1 MQKDQYHHYI
11 PRFILRNFA
20 INNHERIFVS
30 NGTLSKK
37 QKQRF
42 KETNKKDALLQVYY
56 INSNQF
62 DTSPVSKT
70 YGNINM
76 YKDFN
81 HENVMRVEDKL
92 SKLEM
97 QASDVIRNIVNASQ
111 NENQVVLSSTSLNNL
126 RKFLF
131 IMNYRKPHRQSQYIN
146 QDFDLRTWPLITKFM
161 QDYKIQHT
169 REVWLQNI
177 REILDTTDKDI
188 RNNLQIFSP
197 EKNDYM
203 DFMMD
208 RFLVI
213 WQAGENDEFIT
224 TSNGFGIY
232 DGINGLLPSSKGHY
246 AIRYYYIISPK
257 LVLVLCS
264 TLLREE
270 FREFRKSRLN
280 SSFFND
286 VPHPEIP
293 KLVKINN
300 ESDGNQRAFIDSILN
315 SLGFKIEECDT
326 LIFPIVKVN
335 SATVHL
341 VNTIILNETMPD
353 EVFSFRSQSNLYKS
367 IIKYHNS
374 KDLDTIK
381 QDHTSLKKKLFI
393 VLNRTH
399 QENLSLRKI
408 LSANYRSN
416 WKECKILQN
425 SDTERQDQL
434 RNNTTEILQNSNPD
448 LKVRDQIR
456 DNLTEIVQDSDPE
469 RQDKLRNNI
478 TEILQNSNPDLKV
491 RDQLRDNLTEIV
503 RDFDPD
509 HEVQD
514 QVRDSF
520 TGIDKLHD
528 NFTIIFQNS
537 DPEKRDQ
544 LQDNLVDED
553 LKLLMDEFRELT
565 ITSPNPAIR
574 RWAIQE
580 YVMRKKGLELNRKVN
595 NKEWPNPYVQCLY
608 KGPFDNAKIPVANCR
623 CNSCVIYR
631 KFNGQLNEHLMS
643 DIIKEQQRLYKVPKT
658 LEPNKDFLIEM
669 YFLKDLA
676 SGYEPS
682 YMPLIM
688 QCPNTRYSLMFAWP
702 KHTSNN
708 FSMGN
713 CASIF
718 NLLRRDW
725 MITEH
730 FVKAKDLFA
739 RYPFPES
746 VRIRIS
752 YKIFYEK
759 YLHVYA
765 LGFHE
770 SFGDPAKYEFTTTL
784 FDFKKRFQNSD
795 LIFS

>member
-1 MQKDQYHHYI
+1 M
-11 PRFILRNFA
+11 
-20 INNHERIFVS
+20 
-30 NGTLSKK
+30 
-37 QKQRF
+37 
-42 KETNKKDALLQVYY
+42 
-56 INSNQF
+56 
-62 DTSPVSKT
+62 
-70 YGNINM
+70 NM

-81 HENVMRVEDKL
+81 HESVMRVEDKL

-97 QASDVIRNIVNASQ
+97 QASEVIRNIVNASQ
-111 NENQVVLSSTSLNNL
+111 NENQVVLSSTSLDNL

-169 REVWLQNI
+169 REVWLQNL
-177 REILDTTDKDI
+177 REILDTTNKDI

-197 EKNDYM
+197 ERNDYM

-232 DGINGLLPSSKGHY
+232 DGINGLLPFSKGYY
-246 AIRYYYIISPK
+246 AIRYYYVISPK

-270 FREFRKSRLN
+270 FRKSRLH
-280 SSFFND
+280 SSFFNDNFFND
-286 VPHPEIP
+286 VPHPAIP

-300 ESDGNQRAFIDSILN
+300 ENDCNTNGNQLTFIESMLN
-315 SLGFKIEECDT
+315 FLGFKIEECDT

-335 SATVHL
+335 STTVHL
-341 VNTIILNETMPD
+341 VNTIILNETKPD
-353 EVFSFRSQSNLYKS
+353 EVFSFLFHSNLYKS
-367 IIKYHNS
+367 IVKYHNS
-374 KDLDTIK
+374 KDLDIIK

-408 LSANYRSN
+408 LSDNNRSN

-425 SDTERQDQL
+425 SDPKRQDQL
-434 RNNTTEILQNSNPD
+434 RNNITEIHQNFNPD
-448 LKVRDQIR
+448 LKVQDQLR
-456 DNLTEIVQDSDPE
+456 DNLTEIVQDSDP
-469 RQDKLRNNI
+469 D
-478 TEILQNSNPDLKV
+478 PDPEL
-491 RDQLRDNLTEIV
+491 RDQLRN
-503 RDFDPD
+503 
-509 HEVQD
+509 
-514 QVRDSF
+514 SF
-520 TGIDKLHD
+520 TGIDKLHE
-528 NFTIIFQNS
+528 NFANIFQNF
-537 DPEKRDQ
+537 DPEERDQ
-544 LQDNLVDED
+544 LQDNLVDQD
-553 LKLLMDEFRELT
+553 LKLLVDEFHKLSMA
-565 ITSPNPAIR
+565 SPNPAIR
-574 RWAIQE
+574 CWAIQE
-580 YVMRKKGLELNRKVN
+580 YVMRRKGLELNRKVN

-608 KGPFDNAKIPVANCR
+608 KGPFDKTKIPIANCR

-631 KFNGQLNEHLMS
+631 KFNAKLNEYLTT
-643 DIIKEQQRLYKVPKT
+643 DIIEEQQRLYKVPKT
-658 LEPNKDFLIEM
+658 LEPNKNFLIEM
-669 YFLKDLA
+669 YFLKGLA

-688 QCPNTRYSLMFAWP
+688 QNPNIRYSLMFAWP
-702 KHTSNN
+702 KHTSSN

-718 NLLRRDW
+718 NLLSRDW

-739 RYPFPES
+739 RYSFPES
-746 VRIRIS
+746 VMIRIS
-752 YKIFYEK
+752 YKILYKK

-770 SFGDPAKYEFTTTL
+770 SFGDPANYEFTTTL
-784 FDFKKRFQNSD
+784 YDFKRSFQNSD

>member
-1 MQKDQYHHYI
+1 
-11 PRFILRNFA
+11 
-20 INNHERIFVS
+20 
-30 NGTLSKK
+30 
-37 QKQRF
+37 
-42 KETNKKDALLQVYY
+42 
-56 INSNQF
+56 
-62 DTSPVSKT
+62 
-70 YGNINM
+70 
-76 YKDFN
+76 
-81 HENVMRVEDKL
+81 
-92 SKLEM
+92 M
-97 QASDVIRNIVNASQ
+97 QASDVIRNIVDASQ
-111 NENQVVLSSTSLNNL
+111 NENQVVLSSKSLDNL

-131 IMNYRKPHRQSQYIN
+131 IMNYRRPHRQSQFIN
-146 QDFDLRTWPLITKFM
+146 QDFDLRTWPLIIKFM

-177 REILDTTDKDI
+177 REILDTANKDI
-188 RNNLQIFSP
+188 RNNLKIFSP
-197 EKNDYM
+197 DRNDYM

-232 DGINGLLPSSKGHY
+232 DGMNGFLPFSKGHY
-246 AIRYYYIISPK
+246 AIRYYYVISPK

-270 FREFRKSRLN
+270 FRKSRPH

-300 ESDGNQRAFIDSILN
+300 ENDCSTNGNQPTFIDSILN
-315 SLGFKIEECDT
+315 SLGFKIEKCDT

-335 SATVHL
+335 STTVHL
-341 VNTIILNETMPD
+341 VNTIILNETEPD
-353 EVFSFRSQSNLYKS
+353 EVFSFRSHSNLYKS
-367 IIKYHNS
+367 IVKYHNS
-374 KDLDTIK
+374 KDLDIIK

-399 QENLSLRKI
+399 QENLSLRKT

-416 WKECKILQN
+416 WKDCKILQN
-425 SDTERQDQL
+425 SDPKRQDQL
-434 RNNTTEILQNSNPD
+434 RNNVTEILQNSNH
-448 LKVRDQIR
+448 
-456 DNLTEIVQDSDPE
+456 
-469 RQDKLRNNI
+469 
-478 TEILQNSNPDLKV
+478 DLKV

-503 RDFDPD
+503 QDSDPVPD
-509 HEVQD
+509 PE
-514 QVRDSF
+514 VRDQLRDSL

-528 NFTIIFQNS
+528 NFTNIFQNS
-537 DPEKRDQ
+537 DPEERDE
-544 LQDNLVDED
+544 LQDNLADQD
-553 LKLLMDEFRELT
+553 LKLLMDEFYKLT
-565 ITSPNPAIR
+565 MASPNPAIR

-580 YVMRKKGLELNRKVN
+580 DVMRKKGLELNRKVN
-595 NKEWPNPYVQCLY
+595 NKEWPNPYAQCLY
-608 KGPFDNAKIPVANCR
+608 KGPFDKAKIPVANCR

-631 KFNGQLNEHLMS
+631 KFNAQLNKDLMTG
-643 DIIKEQQRLYKVPKT
+643 IIKEQQRLYKVPKT
-658 LEPNKDFLIEM
+658 LEPNRNFLIEM

-676 SGYEPS
+676 SGS
-682 YMPLIM
+682 
-688 QCPNTRYSLMFAWP
+688 
-702 KHTSNN
+702 N

-746 VRIRIS
+746 AMIRIS
-752 YKIFYEK
+752 YKILYKK

-770 SFGDPAKYEFTTTL
+770 SFGDPALCELTTTL
-784 FDFKKRFQNSD
+784 ADFKRRFQNRP
-795 LIFS
+795 